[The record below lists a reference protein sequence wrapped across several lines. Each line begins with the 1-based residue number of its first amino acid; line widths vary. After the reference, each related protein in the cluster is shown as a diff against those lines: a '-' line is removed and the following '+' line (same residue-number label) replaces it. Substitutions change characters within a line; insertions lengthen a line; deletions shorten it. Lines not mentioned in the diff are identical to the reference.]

1 MGPRHLWWLALLA
14 LLRIMSLFSL
24 PLPTYQQPSNRSIS
38 QHSRLKKR
46 KRKYIANHD
55 SESEDSISDDLQYL
69 SEAQLP
75 ASSQSLEYS
84 AVLTPEE
91 RTQYRTAGQP
101 FDQPPPPF
109 PFPHAPAK
117 TDRHE
122 PQWTDATATAPP
134 PAPTLHLQHL
144 AVITAILHRCLA
156 ERDYT
161 RASRALG
168 LILRDSIGGHAIDVR
183 NEGRWGIGAEI
194 LLKAGSQHDR
204 VLVEDIANDAS
215 HQQGPLFT
223 REGFERAK
231 RYYERLIIQYP
242 YVKAH
247 AMSVN
252 ALDFY
257 QALFGLWI
265 YIAHEEGK
273 TEPDSD
279 PDSNRLHELHQARQ
293 IADRMDACMSS
304 VPFSD
309 DLELIRLRG
318 MVALWIA
325 DLADSCSGRNGL
337 ARDTADIRSS
347 PVNDI
352 ASDVSQIA
360 LQDSPGLDPG
370 GDLGLEAIQSRR
382 VAEQM
387 FSRLPA
393 YDV

>member
-1 MGPRHLWWLALLA
+1 MS
-14 LLRIMSLFSL
+14 SLFSL
-24 PLPTYQQPSNRSIS
+24 PLPTYQQPLNRSIS
-38 QHSRLKKR
+38 QNLRLKKR
-46 KRKYIANHD
+46 KRKETANND
-55 SESEDSISDDLQYL
+55 SESENAADDDLQYL
-69 SEAQLP
+69 PEAQLP

-101 FDQPPPPF
+101 FDQAPPPF
-109 PFPHAPAK
+109 PFPHAPPK
-117 TDRHE
+117 TDRQE
-122 PQWTDATATAPP
+122 PPWTDATATAPP
-134 PAPTLHLQHL
+134 PPAPTLHIQHL
-144 AVITAILHRCLA
+144 SAITAILHRCLA
-156 ERDYT
+156 EQDYT
-161 RASRALG
+161 RASRAFG
-168 LILRDSIGGHAIDVR
+168 LILRDSVGGHAIDVR
-183 NEGRWGIGAEI
+183 NEGRWGVGAEI
-194 LLKAGSQHDR
+194 LLKAGSHRDR
-204 VLVEDIANDAS
+204 SIGDNAANDES
-215 HQQGPLFT
+215 HRHGPLFT

-247 AMSVN
+247 AMAVN

-273 TEPDSD
+273 TQLDSD
-279 PDSNRLHELHQARQ
+279 PVSLRLHELHQARE

-318 MVALWIA
+318 MVALWMA
-325 DLADSCSGRNGL
+325 DLAESCSGRLGP
-337 ARDTADIRSS
+337 ARDAANIPSS

-352 ASDVSQIA
+352 TSNVGQIL
-360 LQDSPGLDPG
+360 LQDSPERDPKG
-370 GDLGLEAIQSRR
+370 GFGLEAMQSRR
-382 VAEQM
+382 VAAQM

-393 YDV
+393 NDS